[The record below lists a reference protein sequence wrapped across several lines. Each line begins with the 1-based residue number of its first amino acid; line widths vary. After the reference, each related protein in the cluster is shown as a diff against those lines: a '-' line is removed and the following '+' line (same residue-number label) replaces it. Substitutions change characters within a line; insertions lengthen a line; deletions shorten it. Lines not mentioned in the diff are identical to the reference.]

1 MSQIKFDKPLQIN
14 LSPSVYTCLYVKLV
28 HGLALVVLLLPYNIS
43 FWVRIILLLI
53 IVLSLLRTMKNMQ
66 QRYIGQLRLT
76 NENQWLWVTNKNN
89 EQRLVFTSGA
99 IITSKL
105 VVLNFIAATGKKV
118 SWCFFPDSGN
128 DELFRQLRI
137 YLRYSTADT
146 GSEIV

>member
-28 HGLALVVLLLPYNIS
+28 HGLALIVLLLPYNIS

-53 IVLSLLRTMKNMQ
+53 IMLSFLRTTNMLRQ
-66 QRYIGQLRLT
+66 CYIGQLQLT
-76 NENQWLWVTNKNN
+76 NENQWLWVTNNNN

-105 VVLNFIAATGKKV
+105 VVLNFIAATGKRI

-137 YLRYSTADT
+137 YLRYSTAET
-146 GSEIV
+146 ASETV

>member
-1 MSQIKFDKPLQIN
+1 MSQIKFDKPLRIN
-14 LSPSVYTCLYVKLV
+14 LNPSVYTCLYVKLV
-28 HGLALVVLLLPYNIS
+28 HGLALVVLLLPYNVY

-53 IVLSLLRTMKNMQ
+53 IVLSLIRTMKNMQ
-66 QRYIGQLRLT
+66 QRYVGQLRLIDG
-76 NENQWLWVTNKNN
+76 NKWLWVTNKNN

-105 VVLNFIAATGKKV
+105 VVLNFMAATGQKV

-137 YLRYSTADT
+137 YLRYSTAETD
-146 GSEIV
+146 SETV